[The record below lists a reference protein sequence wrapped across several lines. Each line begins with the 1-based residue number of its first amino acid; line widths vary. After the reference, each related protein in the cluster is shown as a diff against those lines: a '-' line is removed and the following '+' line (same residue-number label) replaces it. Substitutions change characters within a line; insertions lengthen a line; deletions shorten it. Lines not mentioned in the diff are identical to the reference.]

1 MVRFEGN
8 PILEPIEDHPWES
21 RYVFNTAMISLGG
34 RIHYFY
40 RAMGEDKVSRIG
52 YASSEDGCHID
63 MRLPN
68 PVFEPSCSLEK
79 YGCEDPR
86 LTLIGDRYVMTYTA
100 YGDIF
105 QVGITL
111 ISSEDILE
119 MNWAW
124 GERWFPFPNTW
135 NKNAVVFPRM
145 IGGRYVM
152 LHRHEP
158 DICIA
163 HSGDLCSWNHTDI
176 MMRPRQGRWDSA
188 KIGAA
193 GPPMELEDGWLLVY
207 HGVDDDRT
215 YRLGAAILDKD
226 DPGKVRGRTDEPIL
240 EPREEYERVGQVPNV
255 VFSCGSVILC
265 EKLLISYGAADTV
278 IGVASFRL
286 DEILDLCV

>member
-40 RAMGEDKVSRIG
+40 RAMGEDKVSRLG

-86 LTLIGDRYVMTYTA
+86 LTLLEDRYVMTYTA

-105 QVGITL
+105 QVGITS
-111 ISSEDILE
+111 ISSADILE
-119 MNWAW
+119 MNWDW
-124 GERWFPFPNTW
+124 GERRFPFPNTW

-176 MMRPRQGRWDSA
+176 MMRPRLGRWDSV

-215 YRLGAAILDKD
+215 YRLGAAILDKE

-255 VFSCGSVILC
+255 VFSCGSVILY

-278 IGVASFRL
+278 IGVASFGL

>member
-1 MVRFEGN
+1 
-8 PILEPIEDHPWES
+8 
-21 RYVFNTAMISLGG
+21 
-34 RIHYFY
+34 
-40 RAMGEDKVSRIG
+40 MGEDKVSRIG

-105 QVGITL
+105 QVGITS
-111 ISSEDILE
+111 ISSEDILK

-124 GERWFPFPNTW
+124 GERRFP
-135 NKNAVVFPRM
+135 FPRM

-240 EPREEYERVGQVPNV
+240 EPREEYERFGQVPNV
-255 VFSCGSVILC
+255 VFSCGSVIVD

-278 IGVASFRL
+278 IGVASFSL
-286 DEILDLCV
+286 DEILEFCV

>member
-1 MVRFEGN
+1 
-8 PILEPIEDHPWES
+8 
-21 RYVFNTAMISLGG
+21 MISLGG

-40 RAMGEDKVSRIG
+40 RAMGEDKVSRLG

-86 LTLIGDRYVMTYTA
+86 LTLLEDRYVMTYTA

-105 QVGITL
+105 QVGITS
-111 ISSEDILE
+111 ISSADILE
-119 MNWAW
+119 MNWDW
-124 GERWFPFPNTW
+124 GERRFPFPNTW

-176 MMRPRQGRWDSA
+176 MMRPRLGRWDSV

-215 YRLGAAILDKD
+215 YRLGAAILDKE

-278 IGVASFRL
+278 IGVASFGL

>member
-21 RYVFNTAMISLGG
+21 RYVFNTAMIGLGG

-52 YASSEDGCHID
+52 YASSEDGYHID
-63 MRLPN
+63 LRLPN

-105 QVGITL
+105 QVGITS
-111 ISSEDILE
+111 ISSADILE

-240 EPREEYERVGQVPNV
+240 EPREEYERFGQVPNV
-255 VFSCGSVILC
+255 VFSCGSVIVD
-265 EKLLISYGAADTV
+265 EELLISYGAADTV
-278 IGVASFRL
+278 IGVASFSL
-286 DEILDLCV
+286 DEILEFCV